1 MCLQECKIDT
11 SCVGAG
17 LLLKRQYTTVLALAA
32 MTSGQGWTLPGTGTP
47 LGVIVAPTVATA
59 LSVRSPSGPAA
70 TKAHG
75 MTGLLTTLLPVHD
88 GCVCQCCA
96 MVVLDAQVK

>member
-1 MCLQECKIDT
+1 M
-11 SCVGAG
+11 
-17 LLLKRQYTTVLALAA
+17 LALAA
-32 MTSGQGWTLPGTGTP
+32 MTSGQGWRLPGAWTP

-59 LSVRSPSGPAA
+59 LSVRSPNGPAA

-75 MTGLLTTLLPVHD
+75 MTGLLTTLLPVHG

-96 MVVLDAQVK
+96 MVVLDAQVKDQRAKGCLCGCHGRSCCRFATLK